1 MQIIAYLLFRTAR
14 PHVIPAGLPLLPKM
28 VEPEYV
34 HCAVTVQASN
44 GCPAEKDTHTRINGP
59 HGPVAVMGERYV
71 TASSPN
77 IFGMQ
82 PVAVPQPNQHV

>member
-14 PHVIPAGLPLLPKM
+14 PRVNPAGLPLLPKM

-59 HGPVAVMGERYV
+59 HGPAAVMRERYV
-71 TASSPN
+71 TASN
-77 IFGMQ
+77 ILGMQ

>member
-14 PHVIPAGLPLLPKM
+14 PRVNPAGLPLLPKM

-59 HGPVAVMGERYV
+59 HGPAAVCVCVRDSRER
-71 TASSPN
+71 PN